1 MKSFAPTLAALLS
14 LYEAAQADSNS
25 CARSNAAPAKD
36 QVKLANCCK
45 TLQDAGLTHVLY
57 EGDEEY
63 KARTASY
70 WSVSA
75 QLTPGCIV
83 QPTSTEE
90 VSLALK
96 TLSGYGASDCQF
108 AVRSGGHTT
117 WAGSNNIDN
126 GLTIDLGL
134 MNTTTYNEA
143 ENLAKIQPGNR
154 WGMVYG
160 ALEPHGVTVGG
171 GRASSVGVA
180 GFLTGGGNSFFT
192 AHRGF
197 ACDQVQNYEVVL
209 GSGEIINANAENNS
223 DLFRALKGG
232 SGNFGIV
239 TRFDMQTF
247 KQGNLWGGSMVYSKE
262 HTQAHIDAYTAWVDN
277 VENYPDGS
285 SIIFW
290 TYLPALK
297 DVAIIAAY
305 EDVAGNVAPAGFD
318 KFMAIN
324 HTSSTMRLASHKNL
338 TDELEQASGYRDIWF
353 TMTFKNNPRIFK
365 HIVDAHQK
373 FVDEWKAGTTDHDF
387 ITQCM
392 FQAIPTI
399 FAKHSE
405 ERGGNVLGLEREKD
419 NAIMLLSNIAV
430 KGGSDTEAR
439 ARTQLRAYGEELQ
452 AFAAAQGGSVE
463 WQFMNYA
470 DSYQNPLGSYGAEN
484 VAKIKAASAKYDP
497 KGIFQ
502 TRCPGG
508 FKISKL
514 QDATLPRREL

>member
-1 MKSFAPTLAALLS
+1 MKSFAPSLVTLLG
-14 LYEAAQADSNS
+14 LYEAALANS
-25 CARSNAAPAKD
+25 TTCVAAPAKD
-36 QVKLANCCK
+36 EAQLASCCK
-45 TLQDAGLTHVLY
+45 ALENAGLTHVLY
-57 EGDEEY
+57 EDDEEY
-63 KARTASY
+63 KARIESY

-83 QPTSTEE
+83 QPISTEE

-96 TLSGYGASDCQF
+96 TLTGTAANSCQF

-117 WAGSNNIDN
+117 WAGSNNIED
-126 GLTIDLGL
+126 GVTIDLGR
-134 MNTTTYNEA
+134 MNTTTYDEA

-197 ACDQVQNYEVVL
+197 ACDQVQNFEVVL
-209 GSGEIINANAENNS
+209 GSGEIVNANAKNNS
-223 DLFRALKGG
+223 DLFQVLKGG

-247 KQGNLWGGSMVYSKE
+247 EQGDLWGGSMVYTKD
-262 HTQAHIDAYTAWVDN
+262 HTQEHIQAYTAWVDN

-290 TYLPALK
+290 SYLPTMDEIVIL
-297 DVAIIAAY
+297 AAY

-324 HTSSTMRLASHKNL
+324 ATSSTMRLASHKAL
-338 TDELEQASGYRDIWF
+338 TDELEQAAGYRDVWF
-353 TMTFKNNPRIFK
+353 TMTFKNNPHIFE
-365 HIVDAHQK
+365 HIVESHQK
-373 FVDEWKAGTTDHDF
+373 FVDEWKAENTDHDF

-399 FAKHSE
+399 FAKHSV

-419 NAIMLLSNIAV
+419 NAIMLLFNIAV
-430 KGGSDTEAR
+430 KGAETETRAR
-439 ARTQLRAYGEELQ
+439 AKLRAYGEELQ
-452 AFAAAQGGSVE
+452 AFAASLGGGVA

-484 VAKIKAASAKYDP
+484 VNKIRAASKKYDP
-497 KGIFQ
+497 TGVFQ
-502 TRCPGG
+502 TQCPGG
-508 FKISKL
+508 FKISKV
-514 QDATLPRREL
+514 QEVATRSREL